1 MSLRAEKRRQQREAE
16 KRAAK
21 TVKNLAL
28 LTGQNEDDIR
38 PLVTPDMVANFPAG
52 KIASLTGT
60 KVETLNWWIK
70 AREKELFEYCEKETI
85 KTAQEKLYLAEN
97 HIAFINIMISLLAI
111 KMTWGF
117 TKANNRWLKNLN
129 AASDFIKRYG
139 VKYTYDMLVKEMD
152 IGELE
157 FDSFDIEEE
166 LEMGEAKELW
176 KDERIIV
183 G

>member
-1 MSLRAEKRRQQREAE
+1 MSMRAEKRRQQREAE

-28 LTGQNEDDIR
+28 LTGHREADIKTFI
-38 PLVTPDMVANFPAG
+38 TPPTTVVNFPIN
-52 KIASLTGT
+52 KIASLTGA
-60 KVETLNWWIK
+60 KIETLNWWLK

-85 KTAQEKLYLAEN
+85 KTAQEKLYRAEN
-97 HIAFINIMISLLAI
+97 HIAFINVMISLLAI
-111 KMTWGF
+111 KMTWGY
-117 TKANNRWLKNLN
+117 TKANGRWLKNLN

-152 IGELE
+152 LGELE
-157 FDSFDIEEE
+157 FDSFDIDEE
-166 LEMGEAKELW
+166 LRLGEAEEFW

-183 G
+183 